1 MMHRTA
7 TSTPAS
13 NAGWHLLD
21 SSNPGE
27 ANRFLLKDKL
37 PYQPIIQD
45 VPLQT
50 TVNTTPSH
58 YFAPPPKRTA
68 LKKKRERQLT
78 SPSPCEPQRRVGFW
92 NSVDVRVSLV
102 QDPGIHCNRWY
113 TTNEILYMRAMAM
126 ERNSP
131 LRHSLQAVGS
141 TSASQ
146 LQQQLQSSPPP
157 QGDNAASSNNG
168 RPHYSRAHSA
178 TAQLN
183 TLPSSDTNTP
193 DALDIR
199 YQQLISEMDREIFIR
214 NEDRRYS
221 TCRRLH
227 HYCKVFDEIDRQVDE
242 NYRMIHVGELSNAS
256 LKASGDELAR
266 ALERARK
273 EATIAQ
279 AIMLM
284 GSMRRSLL

>member
-1 MMHRTA
+1 MMHGTA
-7 TSTPAS
+7 TSTLAS
-13 NAGWHLLD
+13 NAGWHILD
-21 SSNPGE
+21 SSNPGG
-27 ANRFLLKDKL
+27 ANRFLLNDKL
-37 PYQPIIQD
+37 PSQPIIQD

-50 TVNTTPSH
+50 TVNPTPSH

-68 LKKKRERQLT
+68 LKKKRQLT

-102 QDPGIHCNRWY
+102 QDPGFHRNRWY
-113 TTNEILYMRAMAM
+113 TTNEILSMRAMAM
-126 ERNSP
+126 ERHSP

-141 TSASQ
+141 TSARQ
-146 LQQQLQSSPPP
+146 LQQQFQASPPP
-157 QGDNAASSNNG
+157 PGDDAASNNND
-168 RPHYSRAHSA
+168 RPHYVRAHSA

-183 TLPSSDTNTP
+183 ALPSSETDTPNP
-193 DALDIR
+193 LDIR
-199 YQQLISEMDREIFIR
+199 YQQLISEMDREIFIH
-214 NEDRRYS
+214 NEDRRHS
-221 TCRRLH
+221 TRRRLH
-227 HYCKVFDEIDRQVDE
+227 HYCKVLDEVDRQVDE
-242 NYRMIHVGELSNAS
+242 GYMMINVEELSNAS
-256 LKASGDELAR
+256 LMASGDEVAR